1 MNNKFIIKQ
10 MAAFMLCLCYVEA
23 VQSNKNLQHM
33 DLFMPAIKPQFI
45 VFFSLEQ
52 CLIVRA

>member
-1 MNNKFIIKQ
+1 MNNKFIKQ

-33 DLFMPAIKPQFI
+33 DLFMSATKPQFI
-45 VFFSLEQ
+45 VFFSVEQ
-52 CLIVRA
+52 CVIVRA

>member
-1 MNNKFIIKQ
+1 MNNKFIKQ
-10 MAAFMLCLCYVEA
+10 MAAFMYVEA

-33 DLFMPAIKPQFI
+33 DLFMSAIKPQFI

-52 CLIVRA
+52 CVIVRA